1 MRIFILSLLLIIEI
15 IIESTILP
23 FFKIRGVTPDI
34 VLITII
40 SMGLIYGKKEGS
52 ILGLIGGLLSDIIFG
67 KGFGLHSLPFM
78 LIGYL
83 MGLASERVYKE
94 NRIIPFLFTII
105 GTLCYHGIFYFIH
118 YLSGVDFSI
127 AIYIKDF
134 TSLSV
139 ILNAILVIFMYPFL
153 IKLSEW
159 SLIR

>member
-23 FFKIRGVTPDI
+23 FFKIRGATPDI

-83 MGLASERVYKE
+83 MGLVSERVYKE